1 MESAAASVS
10 AKFSG
15 FTPASRADSP
25 KAFPAVNSSMV
36 AIHLGIGGSSPSLGR
51 PLHWRTDSKRN
62 SRPSNSLSTYARV
75 DGVPPAEI
83 LPRLARTST
92 MLPTAARAKT
102 QPSRKAEPLL
112 LARWL
117 NSIKMTAMIGTGLM
131 ATPIAWGKI
140 VPIAFPMTSFLR
152 VVLERGMVRYVSRN
166 LPLSSGPLLPRH
178 RHVEQVF
185 RPDEMV

>member
-1 MESAAASVS
+1 M
-10 AKFSG
+10 
-15 FTPASRADSP
+15 
-25 KAFPAVNSSMV
+25 
-36 AIHLGIGGSSPSLGR
+36 
-51 PLHWRTDSKRN
+51 
-62 SRPSNSLSTYARV
+62 YARV

-140 VPIAFPMTSFLR
+140 VPIAFPMASFLR
-152 VVLERGMVRYVSRN
+152 VVLERGMVRLTYRKTPSQFPGKGAFDAP
-166 LPLSSGPLLPRH
+166 LPW
-178 RHVEQVF
+178 
-185 RPDEMV
+185 